1 LAFAKF
7 VVILITLMEKMK
19 LNHQDRSLLHY
30 KPQFSEQAAVAIVKN
45 TFAVKAEAQSLPSER
60 DQNFL
65 MTTANGKRCILKIAN
80 AREDRSVLETQNQ
93 AMLHLEKRLPFCP
106 KVMAAPNGEFISE
119 IISPAGDRHFVR
131 LVSYLPGKPLAT
143 VKRQS
148 AGLMTDLGRC
158 MGEIDKA
165 LTGFDTPGAHRDFYW
180 DLAQAPKLI
189 AEYLPLVKDPLLKEL
204 IEKGSADFNR
214 HVGPLLPDL
223 RCSVIFNDANNYN
236 VLVGGGDDLFSKDQ
250 QVLGIIDFGDMVYSY
265 TIGDLAVA
273 IAYAVLDKPD
283 PLTVAAQIAAGFNAV
298 FTLEEKEIV
307 VLFDFVRLRL
317 CLSACLAVYQQSQ
330 CPQDEYLSVSQEAI
344 RRTLPQL
351 LLIHW
356 RFAEARFR
364 LACGL
369 PPLPRAAV
377 IKDWLLENRENMA
390 AVVGQNL
397 QSEPLLVF
405 DLSIAS
411 PHLDGDPEKNH
422 EPELSQRLLS
432 AMDLAK
438 VKIGIGRYN
447 EARMLYTS
455 PLFVKGDLFA
465 ETNRTVHLGMDIFMA
480 AASPVYAP
488 LDGKIC
494 AFARNQSPLDYGPV
508 IILQHRTNAGDTFY
522 TLYGHLSLNSLTR
535 LKIGQV
541 IKKGQI
547 IGKVGGTDVNGG
559 WTPHLH
565 FQIILDLLG
574 MGCNFPGVAS
584 ANERELWGLFSLD
597 PNLILA
603 VPEKLFPVPEPTKM
617 ETLAA
622 RRRFMGGSVSVSYR
636 EPLKAVRGWMQY
648 MFDET
653 GRRYLDAYNNV
664 PHVGHCHPE
673 VAAAAQRQMT
683 VLNTNTRYLHD
694 TINRYAESLCATLPA
709 PLRVCF
715 FVNSASEGNELAL
728 RLARAYTGQRDMI
741 VVDAA
746 YHGHTTSL
754 IDISPYKNAGPGGQG
769 APAWVHAAPL
779 ADVYRGLYKAADL
792 QAGIKYA
799 GHVED
804 LIDQLRQQGRAP
816 AGFIA
821 ESCPS
826 VGGQIFFPQGY
837 LAEVYRHIRQTG
849 GVCIADEVQ
858 TGYGRIGSHFYAFE
872 KQGVVP
878 DIVVLGKPIG
888 NGHPLSAV
896 ITTVAIATAFNN
908 GMEFFSTFG
917 GNPVS
922 CAIGEA
928 VLQIVQKER
937 LMDHA
942 LTVGEQLLAGLNKFA
957 ECYPIIG
964 DVRGSGLFLG
974 IELVKD
980 RRTQQPAA
988 EEAAFIVNRMRELGI
1003 LIGVDGPLHNV
1014 LKIRPPMPFNS
1025 ENADFLLATLDR
1037 VLAESFAE
1045 PAEP

>member
-1 LAFAKF
+1 MDKTNFLDPG
-7 VVILITLMEKMK
+7 IL
-19 LNHQDRSLLHY
+19 NF
-30 KPQFSEQAAVAIVKN
+30 KPTFSEQDAVAIAKN
-45 TFAVKAEAQSLPSER
+45 IFALKAAARALPSER

-65 MTTANGKRCILKIAN
+65 MIMTDGKRCILKIAN
-80 AREDRSVLETQNQ
+80 AREERSMLETQNQ
-93 AMLHLEKRLPFCP
+93 AMRHLEKQLSFCP
-106 KVMAAPNGEFISE
+106 KIMAAKDGEFIRE
-119 IISPAGDRHFVR
+119 IISPAGEKHFAR
-131 LVSYLPGKPLAT
+131 LVTYLPGKPLAS

-158 MGEIDKA
+158 LGEIDKA
-165 LTGFDTPGAHRDFYW
+165 MFDFDTPGAHRDFHW

-189 AEYLPLVKDPLLKEL
+189 AEYLPLIKDPWLKEL
-204 IEKGSADFNR
+204 LANGSEDFNR
-214 HVGPLLPDL
+214 YAGPLLSGL

-236 VLVGGGDDLFSKDQ
+236 VLVGGGDDLFTKDQ
-250 QVLGIIDFGDMVYSY
+250 QVVGIIDFGDMVYSY
-265 TIGDLAVA
+265 TVGDLAVA

-283 PLTVAAQIAAGFNAV
+283 PLTIAAQITAGFHAA
-298 FTLEEKEIV
+298 FPLEEKEIV
-307 VLFDFVRLRL
+307 VLFDLVRLRL

-330 CPQDEYLSVSQEAI
+330 CPQEEYLAISQKSI
-344 RRTLPQL
+344 RNTLPQL
-351 LLIHW
+351 FQIQR

-364 LACGL
+364 HACEL
-369 PPLPRAAV
+369 PPLPRAAA
-377 IKDWLLENRENMA
+377 IGDWLLKNRENMA
-390 AVVGQNL
+390 AVVGHHL
-397 QSEPLLVF
+397 QTEPLLVF
-405 DLSIAS
+405 DLGIAS

-422 EPELSQRLLS
+422 EPELSQRIFS
-432 AMDLAK
+432 AMDQAA

-447 EARMLYTS
+447 EARLLYTS
-455 PLFVKGDLFA
+455 PLFGKGALFA
-465 ETNRTVHLGMDIFMA
+465 ETKRTVHLGMDIFMPA
-480 AASPVYAP
+480 GSPVYAP
-488 LDGKIC
+488 LDAEIF
-494 AFARNQSPLDYGPV
+494 AFARNQAPLDYGPV
-508 IILQHRTNAGDTFY
+508 IILQHQTGAGDTFY
-522 TLYGHLSLNSLTR
+522 TLYGHLSPDSLAGLAKGQTITR
-535 LKIGQV
+535 GQSIGKIGSV
-541 IKKGQI
+541 
-547 IGKVGGTDVNGG
+547 DVNGG

-565 FQIILDLLG
+565 FQLILDLLG
-574 MGCNFPGVAS
+574 MGCDFPGVAH
-584 ANERELWGLFSLD
+584 AGERELWGLFSLD

-603 VPEKLFPVPEPTKM
+603 VPEKLFPAPEPTKV

-622 RRRFMGGSVSVSYR
+622 RRRSIGASVSLSYR
-636 EPLKAVRGWMQY
+636 EPVKVVRGWMQY
-648 MFDET
+648 LFDET

-673 VAAAAQRQMT
+673 VTAAAQRQMT

-694 TINRYAESLCATLPA
+694 TINRYAENLCATLPA
-709 PLRVCF
+709 PLGVCF
-715 FVNSASEGNELAL
+715 FVNSASESNELAL

-741 VVDAA
+741 VLAAA

-754 IDISPYKNAGPGGQG
+754 IDISPYKHDGPGGQG
-769 APAWVHAAPL
+769 APVWVHTAPL
-779 ADVYRGLYKAADL
+779 ADVYRGPYKADDP

-804 LIDQLRQQGRAP
+804 LIDLLRQQGRAP

-837 LAEVYRHIRQTG
+837 LPEVYRHIRQAG
-849 GVCIADEVQ
+849 GICIADEVQ

-896 ITTVAIATAFNN
+896 ITSAEIAAAFAN

-928 VLQIVQKER
+928 VLQIVQKEG
-937 LMDHA
+937 LMEHA
-942 LTVGEQLLAGLNKFA
+942 LTVSVRLLAGLNELK
-957 ECYPIIG
+957 ESYPIVG

-974 IELVKD
+974 VELVKD
-980 RRTQQPAA
+980 RRTLQPAA
-988 EEAAFIVNRMRELGI
+988 AEATFVVNRMRELGI
-1003 LIGVDGPLHNV
+1003 LIGTDGPLHNV

-1025 ENADFLLATLDR
+1025 ENADFLLTTLDR
-1037 VLAESFAE
+1037 VLAENFADL
-1045 PAEP
+1045 PAL